1 MFMESI
7 VVVPS
12 AEEIPNIVSP
22 VECNVAQASPCD
34 KWYLDLGCSNHMT
47 GNIELFFSLDDSVQT
62 KVTLGTNIQVTF
74 LGKGDINCLT
84 KQEEKTGF
92 EEQYDEKRT
101 IVTERILIL
110 HGGQS
115 LCDYG

>member
-1 MFMESI
+1 
-7 VVVPS
+7 
-12 AEEIPNIVSP
+12 
-22 VECNVAQASPCD
+22 
-34 KWYLDLGCSNHMT
+34 
-47 GNIELFFSLDDSVQT
+47 LFSSLDDFVQT

-74 LGKGDINCLT
+74 LGKGNINCLT
-84 KQEEKTGF
+84 KQEEKTVMPGVYCFWF